1 MPDETRAYVSAIAH
15 ILGTP
20 SKPLQPI
27 EPIATLTRP
36 NGLSVSVDAA
46 AVDSIRASFPGEYA
60 PGVQTVLSMGNRR
73 QGVTEDL
80 ASVASVLRDHGGKV

>member
-1 MPDETRAYVSAIAH
+1 MLATSSNM
-15 ILGTP
+15 LGTP
-20 SKPLQPI
+20 SKPAQPI

-36 NGLSVSVDAA
+36 NGLSVAIDAT

-60 PGVQTVLSMGNRR
+60 PGVQTVLSVGNRR

-80 ASVASVLRDHGGKV
+80 ASVASALRNHGGKV